1 MKKPIMKKLLA
12 KQTAKTVKGFALLAT
27 ACLTPALTAKAD
39 TYQWTRTSQGGTF
52 TDAANWSG
60 GKVPANDTAVD
71 IDFRSVADTGED
83 IGYAAL
89 LGQNMGRYVRQALTL
104 PSTCWTFNAI
114 LGNMPNQSLVVNGAG
129 AVVRVAAPDG
139 FTGLWRV
146 DAKQEPSFAF
156 SNDGTVC
163 PTLQYLQNG
172 LRTVVNTESAT
183 TKAAVGSLVS
193 GGLFM
198 KKGAGDLT
206 LVKPNGLESTCGLQ
220 EGTLTLGRAA
230 ADVPAA
236 PVAGAICHLDASDAT
251 TLTVDESGKVTGWR
265 DLTDETR
272 TFAQIADVAAY
283 GAPKCVTVGGQTLVD
298 FGAQAKYHAGTGV
311 KTELSS
317 AQQQQTAL
325 GDAAM
330 LQAGSGKSVGSVK
343 ELFIVAE
350 VTTDSKTPVTL
361 VGGNWQ
367 FGWSLGTDDANESFA
382 RGDMVDPGVAAGDW
396 LVNGAARKSYSRPEK
411 GRLLV
416 YSVKGCFPRSFNC
429 LAGYTRGNDTGIY
442 GGLRIGEVLA
452 YDRELTDDE
461 RLANHRYLMGKWQTG
476 SARTLWDLGRV
487 ALRGTDTAVNVPEG
501 ETARVQRVFGSD
513 TWAGHAADQYPLNK
527 TGDGELVVEEVYPS
541 TLPIHVKGGSIAFT
555 STIDRD
561 AIATDGPAA
570 GAYLHL
576 DATKADTLVSDG
588 ANGIKQWNDCNGGSA
603 AMTLIDG
610 REAPTVA
617 SAEIN
622 GQTVPVLDFG
632 ETYKEG
638 GASLYLTDGGSA
650 ATPLFYDVFTVLK
663 RHKLSDGQPSGAP
676 IFSTKSDAW
685 YFVGGKTCLFDKNNA
700 DASVQ
705 GADYAVNGRFVWGD
719 TGIHA
724 GEIAGWSVYSA
735 SFGEKPIPVN
745 ALVNWINNGG
755 GCQIAEHICYTRR
768 LTDAERRQTTAYLM
782 KKWGRGDHPDT
793 TVSGIGPIDFAAG
806 VQPVV
811 GTDSPRTV
819 ASIASA
825 DADATLVKTG
835 AGALTVGTLTNIAA
849 IDIQGGALTVTGE
862 QNLRLDALTVP
873 ASQFAEGAA
882 PLVKVNGTLTF
893 AENGRLAVTVAEGPV
908 VSGEWKVAEA
918 TTIDAATAENL
929 ASWTVTAQTT
939 AGQKARGGFELVVK
953 GDGVYVRRWRK
964 GALFVIR

>member
-1 MKKPIMKKLLA
+1 MKKPIMKHPLV
-12 KQTAKTVKGFALLAT
+12 KQTAKTAKGFALLAT
-27 ACLTPALTAKAD
+27 ALLSPALTAKAD

-52 TDAANWSG
+52 ADTANWKDSKVPSNDTDAEINLA
-60 GKVPANDTAVD
+60 
-71 IDFRSVADTGED
+71 SVEDTGKD

-104 PSTCWTFNAI
+104 PDSCLTFKSVTS
-114 LGNMPNQSLVVNGAG
+114 NMPNQSLVVSTGGAT
-129 AVVRVAAPDG
+129 VRVASPDG
-139 FTGLWRV
+139 FTGLWSLY
-146 DAKQEPSFAF
+146 AKQEPSFAF
-156 SNDGTVC
+156 SNDGTAR

-172 LRTVVNTESAT
+172 LRTVVNTESAK

-198 KKGAGDLT
+198 KKGAGDLQ

-230 ADVPAA
+230 ADVPTA
-236 PVAGAICHLDASDAT
+236 PVDGAICHLDASDAA
-251 TLTVDESGKVTGWR
+251 TLTVDESGKVTGWT
-265 DLTDETR
+265 DLANAER

-283 GAPKCVTVGGQTLVD
+283 GAPKCVTVGGKTLVD
-298 FGAQAKYHAGTGV
+298 FGAQAKYHAGTAT

-317 AQQQQTAL
+317 AQQQTDL
-325 GDAAM
+325 GAAAM
-330 LQAGSGKSVGSVK
+330 LQAESGKGVGGVK

-350 VTTDSKTPVTL
+350 VTTDSTTPVTL
-361 VGGNWQ
+361 VGGEWQ
-367 FGWSLGTDDANESFA
+367 FGWSLGTDDASESFA
-382 RGDMVDPGVAAGDW
+382 SGTMVDPGVAAGDW

-416 YSVKGCFPRSFNC
+416 YSVKGCFPRGFNC
-429 LAGYTRGNDTGIY
+429 LAGYYRGNDTGIY

-452 YDRELTDDE
+452 YDKELTDDE

-487 ALRGTDTAVNVPEG
+487 ALRGADTAVNVPEG
-501 ETARVQRVFGSD
+501 ETARVQRVFGSSD
-513 TWAGHAADQYPLNK
+513 EWAGKIENKYPLNK

-561 AIATDGPAA
+561 ALADDKPAA

-576 DATKADTLVSDG
+576 DATQENTLVSNG
-588 ANGIKQWNDCNGGSA
+588 AGGIKQWKDCNGGTT

-610 REAPTVA
+610 RGAPTVA
-617 SAEIN
+617 DAPTAD
-622 GQTVPVLDFG
+622 GRTVKVLDFG
-632 ETYKEG
+632 GTYKSG
-638 GASLYLTDGGSA
+638 GAAMYLTDGGSA
-650 ATPLFYDVFTVLK
+650 ATPLFYDVFTVYK
-663 RHKLSDGQPSGAP
+663 RLDEKTSSGMV
-676 IFSTKSDAW
+676 FSTKSDAW
-685 YFVGGKTCLFDKNNA
+685 WFVGDKTCLFSKANA

-719 TGIHA
+719 TGINA
-724 GEIAGWSVYSA
+724 GEIAGLSVYSVQ
-735 SFGEKPIPVN
+735 FGEKPVPVN
-745 ALVNWINNGG
+745 ALANWIDNGG

-768 LTDAERRQTTAYLM
+768 LTDAERLQTTAYLM

-793 TVSGIGPIDFAAG
+793 AVSGIGPIDFAAG
-806 VQPVV
+806 VTPTV

-819 ASIASA
+819 ASITSA

-835 AGALTVGTLTNIAA
+835 AGALTVGSLANIAA
-849 IDIQGGALTVTGE
+849 VDVRGGALTVTGE
-862 QNLRLDALTVP
+862 QNLRLDALAIP
-873 ASQFAEGAA
+873 ASQFAEDAA
-882 PLVKVNGTLTF
+882 PQVKVNGTLSF
-893 AENGRLAVTVAEGPV
+893 AANGRLDVTVAEGSV

-918 TTIDAATAENL
+918 TTIDADTVANL
-929 ASWTVTAQTT
+929 ASWTVTARTT
-939 AGQKARGGFELVVK
+939 AGQKARGAFELVVK

>member
-1 MKKPIMKKLLA
+1 MKKPIMKKPLV

-27 ACLTPALTAKAD
+27 ACLSPALTAKAD
-39 TYQWTRTSQGGTF
+39 TYQWTRTTALEASWQGKF
-52 TDAANWSG
+52 EDAANWQG
-60 GKVPANDTAVD
+60 GKIPGNGDATD
-71 IDFRSVADTGED
+71 INLVSDARTTD
-83 IGYAAL
+83 IEFAAL
-89 LGQNMGRYVRQALTL
+89 GGSNPYVLQRLTL
-104 PSTCWTFNAI
+104 PSTCWTFNAVTA
-114 LGNMPNQSLVVNGAG
+114 NMPNQVLNATSNGA
-129 AVVRVAAPDG
+129 AIRVASPDG
-139 FTGLWRV
+139 FTGLWSLY
-146 DAKQEPSFAF
+146 AKQEPSFVF
-156 SNDGTVC
+156 SNDGTAR

-183 TKAAVGSLVS
+183 TKAAVGNLVS

-230 ADVPAA
+230 SDVPSA
-236 PVAGAICHLDASDAT
+236 PVDGAICHLDASDAT
-251 TLTVDESGKVTGWR
+251 TLTVDADGKVTGWT
-265 DLTDETR
+265 DLAHAER

-283 GAPKCVTVGGQTLVD
+283 GTPKCVTVGGKTLVD
-298 FGAQAKYHAGTGV
+298 FGAQAQYHAGTGA
-311 KTELSS
+311 KTVLS
-317 AQQQQTAL
+317 TKL
-325 GDAAM
+325 DGEAAM
-330 LQAGSGKSVGSVK
+330 LKAAAGKGVGSVK

-350 VTTDSKTPVTL
+350 VTTDSKKPVTL
-361 VGGNWQ
+361 VGGEWQ
-367 FGWSLGTDDANESFA
+367 FGWSLGTDDANECFA
-382 RGDMVDPGVAAGDW
+382 RGGLIDPGVAAGDW

-416 YSVKGCFPRSFNC
+416 YSVKGRFPRSFNC

-452 YDRELTDDE
+452 YNRELTDDE
-461 RLANHRYLMGKWQTG
+461 RLANHRYLMDKWQTG

-487 ALRGTDTAVNVPEG
+487 ALRGTETAVNVPEG
-501 ETARVQRVFGSD
+501 ETARVQRVFGSSD
-513 TWAGHAADQYPLNK
+513 EWAGKNENKYPLNK
-527 TGDGELVVEEVYPS
+527 TGAGELVVEEVYPS

-561 AIATDGPAA
+561 TFTDDKPAD

-576 DATKADTLVSDG
+576 DATKVGTLVSDG
-588 ANGIKQWNDCNGGSA
+588 ANGIKQWNDCNGGTA

-610 REAPTVA
+610 REAPKVA
-617 SAEIN
+617 NAEIN
-622 GQTVPVLDFG
+622 GQTVQVLDFG
-632 ETYKEG
+632 DTYKEG
-638 GASLYLTDGGSA
+638 GASLYLTDSGSA

-685 YFVGGKTCLFDKNNA
+685 YFVGGKTCLFDKINA

-724 GEIAGWSVYSA
+724 DEIAGWSVYSA

-782 KKWGRGDHPDT
+782 KKWGRGDHPDK

-806 VQPVV
+806 VTPVV

-819 ASIASA
+819 ASIASSA

-835 AGALTVGTLTNIAA
+835 AGALTVGSLANIAA
-849 IDIQGGALTVTGE
+849 VAIQGGALIVTGE

-873 ASQFAEGAA
+873 ASQFADGAA
-882 PLVKVNGTLTF
+882 PLVKVNGTLSF
-893 AENGRLAVTVAEGPV
+893 AENGRLDVTVAEGPV

-939 AGQKARGGFELVVK
+939 AGKKARGAFELIVK
-953 GDGVYVRRWRK
+953 SDGVYVRRWRK
-964 GALFVIR
+964 GALVIIR